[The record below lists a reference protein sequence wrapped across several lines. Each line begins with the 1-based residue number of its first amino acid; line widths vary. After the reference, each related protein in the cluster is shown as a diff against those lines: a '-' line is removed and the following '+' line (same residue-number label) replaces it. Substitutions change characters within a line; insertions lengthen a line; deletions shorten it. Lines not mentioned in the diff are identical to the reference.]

1 MPPLPVLQGPVTAI
15 PISTHGLGG
24 SQDLPIPLSLA
35 LAGGAAA
42 LAVSFIVLALA
53 WTSPR
58 FDAHVQ
64 GRPVPWLQRVVDAD
78 ATRWLLRAVGLAA
91 AAYVTWAAVA
101 GPDNLANPTFGVVYV
116 LLWVGLVP
124 ASLLLG
130 PVWRAVNPLRTL
142 HLLLARAL
150 GLRPEEGLRPLPK
163 RLGYWPAAAGLFA
176 FVWLELAAPD
186 NTTLPVLRIW
196 FAGYA
201 AAQLAA
207 AAVFGS
213 RWFDQGD
220 AFEVASALWARLS
233 PWGRRPDG
241 RLVVRHPLDN
251 AAGLAPAPGV
261 VAALAVLLGSTAFD
275 GLSNAPVWI
284 RLAQG
289 GILAPTLADTL
300 GLAGVI
306 ALVAAA
312 YIAATLLAGRLGSRP
327 SSRQRPRWELPG
339 QFAHTLLPIALGY
352 VVAHYYSLFVLEG
365 QRTLIYLSDPLGTGA
380 NWLGT
385 AERGV
390 DASLVSP
397 TGVATLQVSAVV
409 AGHVLGVVLAHDRA
423 VRLFPHPQAVL
434 GQLPLLV
441 LMVGYTLTGLW
452 LLFAG

>member
-1 MPPLPVLQGPVTAI
+1 MQGNLRAD
-15 PISTHGLGG
+15 LGG
-24 SQDLPIPLSLA
+24 VLAHGVGERQDLPLPFGYA
-35 LAGGAAA
+35 LGGAAVA
-42 LAVSFIVLALA
+42 LLVSFVALGLLWRA
-53 WTSPR
+53 PR
-58 FDAHVQ
+58 LRGDAA
-64 GRPVPWLQRVVDAD
+64 GRPVPAVQRVVDAGEFRV
-78 ATRWLLRAVGLAA
+78 ALRALGLLAA
-91 AAYVTWAAVA
+91 GYVLLAAVA
-101 GPDNLANPTFGVVYV
+101 GPDLATNPTAGAVYV